1 MKCVYQETDQL
12 YLKLLVSYLDNPFEE
27 AISESSKIKEQNET
41 IKHNMLPENT
51 FKALRMN

>member
-41 IKHNMLPENT
+41 IKHKMLPQNT